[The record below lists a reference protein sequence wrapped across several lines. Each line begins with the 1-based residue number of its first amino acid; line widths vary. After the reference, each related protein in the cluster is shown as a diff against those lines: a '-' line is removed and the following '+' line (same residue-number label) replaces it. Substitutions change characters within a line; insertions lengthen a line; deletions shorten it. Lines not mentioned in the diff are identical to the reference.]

1 MAPERNRHMPP
12 PTDDSRHM
20 VMGPEVH
27 GVLNINKPSGMT
39 SHDVVDAVRKILGVR
54 RVGHTG
60 TLDPQATGVLPLCV
74 GRATRIAQYLTQAD
88 KEYMMTLCLGVT
100 TDTLDATGKETGRV
114 QELRVHREDVL
125 AILPRFIGEI
135 QQVPPLFSA
144 KKYRGERLY
153 RLARRGELVERQ
165 PVTVRVYTLELLAFA
180 LPFVTLKLGCSKGT
194 YARSLCD
201 DIGRV
206 LGCGGHLHALTRT
219 RSGRFGM
226 DGILTL
232 ETLEQMVRERRVEE
246 VLIPIADALA
256 HLPAVRVA
264 PEAGRVILHG
274 SDVAAAMVVQFPA
287 GLSRG
292 ALVRVLGYR
301 KQLLSLA
308 ETMVASLEFP
318 ACDPP
323 RVVLHPVRVFS
334 AASGTA

>member
-1 MAPERNRHMPP
+1 MMI
-12 PTDDSRHM
+12 T
-20 VMGPEVH
+20 PEVH
-27 GVLNINKPSGMT
+27 GVLNVNKPSGMT

-88 KEYMMTLCLGVT
+88 KEYVMTLRLGVT
-100 TDTLDATGKETGRV
+100 TDTLDAAGKETGRV
-114 QELRVHREDVL
+114 EEVRVRREEMEAV
-125 AILPRFIGEI
+125 LPRFVGEI

-144 KKYRGERLY
+144 KKYLGERLY
-153 RLARRGELVERQ
+153 RLARRGEQVERQ
-165 PVTVRVYTLELLAFA
+165 PVSVRIHALELVEFA
-180 LPFVTLKLGCSKGT
+180 PPFVTLKMRCSKGT

-201 DIGRV
+201 DIGRA

-219 RSGRFGM
+219 RSGRFSM

-232 ETLEQMVRERRVEE
+232 ETLEQMVRERRLGE
-246 VLIPIADALA
+246 VLIPVADALA

-274 SDVAAAMVVQFPA
+274 GDVAAGMVVQFPA
-287 GLSRG
+287 GLQRG

-308 ETMVASLEFP
+308 ETAVASPDFA
-318 ACDPP
+318 ACEPT
-323 RVVLHPVRVFS
+323 RVALHPVRVFS
-334 AASGTA
+334 GASGTG

>member
-1 MAPERNRHMPP
+1 MI
-12 PTDDSRHM
+12 T
-20 VMGPEVH
+20 PEVH
-27 GVLNINKPSGMT
+27 GVLNINKPAGMT

-88 KEYMMTLCLGVT
+88 KEYVMTLHLGIT
-100 TDTLDATGKETGRV
+100 TDTLDAAGKETGRV
-114 QELRVHREDVL
+114 EEVRVRREEIL
-125 AILPRFIGEI
+125 GILPRFVGEI
-135 QQVPPLFSA
+135 LQVPPLFSA
-144 KKYRGERLY
+144 KKYHGERLY
-153 RLARRGELVERQ
+153 RLARRGEQVERQ
-165 PVTVRVYTLELLAFA
+165 PVSVRIHTLELLEFEP
-180 LPFVTLKLGCSKGT
+180 PFVTLKMSCSKGT

-226 DGILTL
+226 EGILTL
-232 ETLEQMVRERRVEE
+232 EGLEQRVREGRLGE
-246 VLIPIADALA
+246 VLIPVADALA

-264 PEAGRVILHG
+264 PEAGRLIVHG
-274 SDVAAAMVVQFPA
+274 NDVAASLVVQFPT
-287 GLSRG
+287 GLTRG

-308 ETMVASLEFP
+308 ETAVGSPDFP
-318 ACDPP
+318 ACEPT

-334 AASGTA
+334 GASA